1 MLYETLSDSIQGDFN
16 SGLAPQ
22 KSKPISKHINLSH
35 LTEYMDNDKARIKKH
50 LTRFEKQIPVSLKSL
65 ISFIDN
71 SDFENA
77 RIVAHSMKPLL
88 SVMGVEEGRI
98 LAEKIEQICIKNEH
112 KGDLDATLKKLQLI
126 CNESMNELV
135 NINL

>member
-1 MLYETLSDSIQGDFN
+1 
-16 SGLAPQ
+16 
-22 KSKPISKHINLSH
+22 
-35 LTEYMDNDKARIKKH
+35 
-50 LTRFEKQIPVSLKSL
+50 
-65 ISFIDN
+65 
-71 SDFENA
+71 
-77 RIVAHSMKPLL
+77 
-88 SVMGVEEGRI
+88 MGVEEGRI